1 MRMKSIKVLLFTDT
15 LCDVNGVSRFIQDI
29 STLACRKGL
38 AFYVV
43 TSTVKPC
50 PDLPNVQI
58 IKPSFRTGMPFYPD
72 LDLVIPSY
80 RKLKSITEEID
91 PDAVH
96 ISTPGFVGLMGR
108 RIAQKKSLPMLG
120 TYHTDFPAF
129 AYNNMPYRIVKYI
142 GNRAMQWFYR
152 DFKAL
157 FIRSE
162 AYQKIVRED
171 VRFDP
176 GKIHT
181 LKAGIDTRKFHAGY
195 RDMGIWQK
203 YGIPEESVKALYVGR
218 FTKEKNFPLL
228 LELWKAYYTQSRN
241 KNIYLVT
248 VGGDL
253 DDFLFE
259 RYHIRSLGIKR
270 GEELSKLYAG
280 SDLFLF
286 PSTTDTL
293 GQVVMEA
300 MASGLPVIVSD
311 QGGPQT
317 LIGKEQEAGYALDVN
332 NRGLWLEKI
341 MALMEDAALRAEL
354 GAKGARSI
362 ARMDIEKS
370 FEAFWKVHM
379 QQSGRG

>member
-1 MRMKSIKVLLFTDT
+1 MKNIKVLLFTDT

-29 STLACRKGL
+29 SRIASQKGL
-38 AFYVV
+38 ALYVV
-43 TSTVKPC
+43 TSTVKSC

-58 IKPSFRTGMPFYPD
+58 IKPSFRTRMPFYRD

-91 PDAVH
+91 PDVVH

-108 RIAQKKSLPMLG
+108 RIARKRSIPMVG

-129 AYNNMPYRIVKYI
+129 AYKNMPCRIVKYI
-142 GNRAMQWFYR
+142 GNRVMQWFYR

-157 FIRSE
+157 FVRSE

-176 GKIHT
+176 EKIHT

-195 RDMGIWQK
+195 RDMGIWQE
-203 YGIPEESVKALYVGR
+203 YGIPERSLKALYVGR

-228 LELWKAYYTQSRN
+228 LELWKAYYTQSKN
-241 KNIYLVT
+241 KNIYLIT
-248 VGGDL
+248 VGGNL
-253 DDFLFE
+253 DDSLFE
-259 RYHIRSLGIKR
+259 RYHIRSLGIKK
-270 GEELSKLYAG
+270 GEELSKIYAS

-300 MASGLPVIVSD
+300 MSSGLPVIVSD
-311 QGGPQT
+311 IGGPQT
-317 LIGKEQEAGYALDVN
+317 LIGKEREAGYALDVKE
-332 NRGLWLEKI
+332 RALWLEKI
-341 MALMEDAALRAEL
+341 KVLMEDEVLRKEL
-354 GAKGARSI
+354 GGKGHQII

-370 FEAFWKVHM
+370 FEVFWKEHV
-379 QQSGRG
+379 QQSGGR